1 MNRILKLSLA
11 SLMAIAIVPAFA
23 QPKPAKP
30 MRAATMKV
38 TGMVKGAVKGKTF
51 QLGVPGK
58 GTWDVDASK
67 ATVKMKGKFFSLSN
81 LKGGSSVTVEGTGAN
96 NKLMAKS
103 VDVNYVPGMGKMA
116 PTKTPGKTG
125 GR

>member
-1 MNRILKLSLA
+1 MK
-11 SLMAIAIVPAFA
+11 MAA
-23 QPKPAKP
+23 
-30 MRAATMKV
+30 MKV
-38 TGMVKGAVKGKTF
+38 TGMVKGAVAGKMF
-51 QLGVPGK
+51 KLGVPGK

-81 LKGGSSVTVEGTGAN
+81 LKGGSSVTVEGMGGN

-103 VDVNYVPGMGKMA
+103 VDVNYVPGMKKTEA
-116 PTKTPGKTG
+116 PKTPAKSG